1 MLSASAGSKDE
12 WYTDLVMRNLSA
24 TIDFFVLSATW
35 LILSLLAPPA
45 DAAVVTGSW
54 KTQAESCTLVLEE
67 EDRSIYHL
75 RVFQIQNKT
84 RASCI
89 PSVEAFADA
98 FGRVMQDAAPF
109 QKQGKETVR
118 IFLGRLLEL
127 PGMSKELSSTS
138 RQAKE
143 WNLSAGK
150 PVRGNENV
158 FVARLLL
165 KSETLREL
173 LGGLKLAHISVEKVL
188 IPSRDMVTRWK
199 RGAAYPNKRV
209 PYDCL
214 LWVEVAASR

>member
-1 MLSASAGSKDE
+1 MNGFSRTLLRLF
-12 WYTDLVMRNLSA
+12 LVLLIA
-24 TIDFFVLSATW
+24 AW
-35 LILSLLAPPA
+35 LILRIPA
-45 DAAVVTGSW
+45 LSVDAAVVTGSW
-54 KTQAESCTLVLEE
+54 KTQVESCTVVLEE
-67 EDRSIYHL
+67 EDRSTYHL

-84 RASCI
+84 KTPCI
-89 PSVEAFADA
+89 PSVEAYADA
-98 FGRVMQDAAPF
+98 FGRVMQNAAPF

-127 PGMSKELSSTS
+127 PGMSKELSSTA

-173 LGGLKLAHISVEKVL
+173 LSGVKLAHISVEKVL

-214 LWVEVAASR
+214 LWVEVSSEIR